1 MSVELR
7 QLLFQYRNGL
17 RVMGFQLMFIS
28 FILCLPV
35 VIMEGFHAFMRQTF
49 REEGALKRPFMRFF
63 VIVFAVMGVGVQ
75 QIGEKLFF
83 LGSIKSLVLAVFLV
97 NSSILIIRIFAKKN
111 SQLVY
116 GQQVPKALSKGL
128 DAKWMLHRKKKK
140 KLPSQRKKV
149 CLPRIIKQY
158 RSHFNVLGPNINRLL
173 PQQPKA
179 LVVIFKRNG

>member
-17 RVMGFQLMFIS
+17 RIMGYQLMFIS
-28 FILCLPV
+28 FILCLPM
-35 VIMEGFHAFMRQTF
+35 VIKEGFQAFMRQTF

-63 VIVFAVMGVGVQ
+63 VMTFAVMGVLIQ
-75 QIGEKLFF
+75 QVGEKLFF
-83 LGSIKSLVLAVFLV
+83 FGSIKSLILAIFLV
-97 NSSILIIRIFAKKN
+97 NSSIMVIRIFAKKN

-116 GQQVPKALSKGL
+116 GQQVPKVLSKGL
-128 DAKWMLHRKKKK
+128 DEWWMLHRKKKK
-140 KLPSQRKKV
+140 KLPSQKKK
-149 CLPRIIKQY
+149 CLPRLIKQY
-158 RSHFNVLGPNINRLL
+158 RSNFNVLGPNINRLL